1 MVSGIGAELSV
12 FLQAVLTGNLV
23 YLAYCV
29 LRIIRR
35 IIKHNLFWV
44 SLEDILF
51 WIGTGFFV
59 FIRIFQTSSG
69 SIRWY
74 FVVGILLGGIITH
87 EIISKISKKY
97 IAKTQK
103 KE

>member
-1 MVSGIGAELSV
+1 MVSGIGAEQSV

-74 FVVGILLGGIITH
+74 FVVGLLLGGILTQ
-87 EIISKISKKY
+87 EIISKIRKKY

>member
-74 FVVGILLGGIITH
+74 FVVGLLLGGILTH

-97 IAKTQK
+97 IAKRK
-103 KE
+103 KRE